1 MGRILGE
8 ERQALA
14 IQDPVS
20 GAVIT
25 LYYRR
30 PSSEERVG
38 YQVAAFRLEGGERR
52 FCLGETR
59 LKYGLE
65 ILLGFADGDFIIKD
79 AGRQVNLDPER
90 HQDWKERLTADA
102 PDLVSFLAQQVFE
115 GMRLAPREERQWD

>member
-1 MGRILGE
+1 MGRILGA
-8 ERQALA
+8 ERHVLA

-30 PSSEERVG
+30 PTSEERVG
-38 YQVAAFRLEGGERR
+38 YQVSAFRLEGGERL

-65 ILLGFADGDFIIKD
+65 ILLGFADGDFFIVED
-79 AGRQVNLDPER
+79 GRQVALNPDA
-90 HQDWKERLTADA
+90 HSDWKERLEADA
-102 PDLVSFLAQQVFE
+102 PDLVAFLAQQVFE
-115 GMRLAPREERQWD
+115 GLRVAPRGEQSWD